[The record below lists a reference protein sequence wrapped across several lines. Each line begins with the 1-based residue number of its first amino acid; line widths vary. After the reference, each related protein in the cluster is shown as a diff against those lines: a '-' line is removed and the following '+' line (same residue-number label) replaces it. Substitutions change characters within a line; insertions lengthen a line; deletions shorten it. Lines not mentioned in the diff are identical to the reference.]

1 MVIREQ
7 QNLAAPCGLYYCR
20 SCRSYI
26 GQRALAVALRINDIV
41 HGTRAISP
49 DTALRLPRYFGLSEG
64 FCMIRQSRRTDSKR
78 MLVALGTDCLSL

>member
-41 HGTRAISP
+41 HGTRGISP
-49 DTALRLPRYFGLSEG
+49 DTALRLPRCNLEIEKDQLKDQLEKEARV
-64 FCMIRQSRRTDSKR
+64 C
-78 MLVALGTDCLSL
+78 AAH